1 MYHLTL
7 QTSDPYIYLATEE
20 YLLKN
25 SGDEFCI
32 LAVNSPSVVIGKH
45 QSPHREVNTVFAE
58 QHNIPVIRRI
68 SGGGTVFHDSG
79 NLNFSFIRNCEPG
92 HQVDFRLHTKPVID
106 FLRSHGADA
115 KFEGKNDIKV
125 NGLKVSGNA
134 EHVHRNRVL
143 HHGTLLFSSD
153 MQMLRSSL
161 RSDTSCYKTR
171 AVNSNPSPVKNLK
184 ELIPS
189 IRDVS
194 EFRDKLT
201 GFLKSVSVIS
211 HYYHLSADEL
221 KEIKSLAASKYMSW
235 EWNYAYGPDYQII
248 KQFDYQGVSVD
259 CELNVS
265 GGIIRDC
272 SLKGD
277 PVLEKTVLK
286 LNGVSH
292 MPKDL
297 EKVFSMENISDP
309 GIYNFF

>member
-1 MYHLTL
+1 M
-7 QTSDPYIYLATEE
+7 
-20 YLLKN
+20 KN
-25 SGDEFCI
+25 SGAEFCI
-32 LAVNSPSVVIGKH
+32 LAVNFPSVIIGKH
-45 QSPHREVNTVFAE
+45 QSPHREVNTVFTE

-68 SGGGTVFHDSG
+68 SGGGTVFHDTG

-171 AVNSNPSPVKNLK
+171 AVNSNPSSVTNLK

-189 IRDVS
+189 IKDVS

-201 GFLKSVSVIS
+201 GFLKSLSMIS
-211 HYYHLSADEL
+211 QDYHLSADEL

-235 EWNYAYGPDYQII
+235 EWNYAYGPDYQVI
-248 KQFDYQGVSVD
+248 KQFDYQGISVV

-265 GGIIRDC
+265 GGIIRGC

-277 PVLEKTVLK
+277 PALEKSVLK
-286 LNGVSH
+286 LTGLKH
-292 MPKDL
+292 MPADIK
-297 EKVFSMENISDP
+297 KVFLKENAGDIN
-309 GIYNFF
+309 IFNFF